1 MSNPTLTKN
10 YTAGGTI
17 GPNLI
22 VKWGA
27 GDYIVLQSAAVTDR
41 HCGVS
46 RGAGQTANS
55 IATLV
60 NEQIDIV
67 VKGEYEIYAGGTIAR
82 GDPLTSNASGQAVTA
97 APAAGTNNPIVGY
110 AKVAAVSGDLFLAD
124 INPQTFQ
131 G

>member
-1 MSNPTLTKN
+1 MSNPILTKN

-27 GDYIVLQSAAVTDR
+27 SDYNVVLAAAATDR
-41 HCGVS
+41 SIGVS
-46 RGAGQTANS
+46 RGAGNSANA

-67 VKGEYEIYAGGTIAR
+67 VRGDYEVYAGGTIAR
-82 GDPLTSNASGQAVTA
+82 GDPLTANASGQAVTA
-97 APAAGTNNPIVGY
+97 APGAGTNNPIIGY
-110 AKVAAVSGDLFLAD
+110 AKQSAVSGDLFLVD
-124 INPQTFQ
+124 VSPQTFQ

>member
-1 MSNPTLTKN
+1 MSNPILTKN

-27 GDYIVLQSAAVTDR
+27 ADYTVLAAAAVTDR
-41 HCGVS
+41 SIGVS
-46 RGAGQTANS
+46 RGAGNSANA

-60 NEQIDIV
+60 NEQIDVV

-97 APAAGTNNPIVGY
+97 APSAGTNNPIIGF
-110 AKVAAVSGDLFLAD
+110 AKVSAVSGDLFLAD